1 MHAHTGTAIV
11 RLRWIMLLFLAHLVW
26 SGPMPAWALIGPAEG
41 KVTGDAD
48 YGVLP
53 LLFIPNQGQFDS
65 RVVYAVQGRDKSI
78 FFTEQGLTVV
88 LTDKPVAAS
97 ARKDDR
103 LRRIGSPEPVAY
115 TPKKRWA
122 LKLDFVD
129 ANPQARPETLEP
141 AETLVSYFKGRPEEW
156 RTGLRASR
164 RIIYRDLWPGIDL
177 IYSGTVNRLKYDFIV
192 RPGADPNRIRL
203 AWRGADSVQ
212 VTEEGQL
219 AVFTPLGTLRDEMPK
234 AWQEEKGRR
243 ESVTVAYGL
252 QAPAGV
258 QVASLATN
266 GLLAGTNPHERAHIV
281 GFTVGDYDRSRALV
295 LDPEML
301 VYCGFIGGSASEYGA
316 AIAVDSNGSAYVTG
330 ETSSPQASF
339 PETVGPDLTYNGGED
354 DAFVAK
360 LRADGTGLVYCGFI
374 GGTGRDPGYAIAVDN
389 GGNAY
394 ITGSTYSTDGSFP
407 VTGGLDPTHN
417 GGNDAFVAKVRADGT
432 SLVYCGFIGGKA
444 PDYGFGIAVDSGG
457 NAYVA
462 GSTDSADGSFPVI
475 GGLDSTHNG
484 GTRDAFVVK
493 VRADGTSLIYCG
505 FIGGTGYDQGNGIA
519 VDSSGSAYVTGS
531 TDSSAGGAGALGFP
545 VTIGPDLTQNGSND
559 AFVAKVRADGTGL
572 VYCGFIGGTG
582 IDGGQGVAVDS
593 DRNAYVTGY
602 TTSTA
607 TSFPETVGPDLSH
620 NGDFDAFVAKVRADG
635 TALTYCGFIGGSG
648 EEFGPSSGIAV
659 DSSGNAYVTGH
670 TTSTETSFPVIV
682 GPDLSYNGGERDAF
696 VAKVQTDGKGLAYCG
711 YIGGAGGE
719 GGTGIA
725 VDRAGDAYVTGWTVS
740 TETSFPVT
748 VGPDVSANGG
758 GDAFVAKVTTQE
770 FPWPIFLP
778 AILEGG
784 KKE

>member
-48 YGVLP
+48 YGALP

-141 AETLVSYFKGRPEEW
+141 ADTLISYFKGRPEEW

-164 RIIYRDLWPGIDL
+164 RIIYRNLWPGIDL

-192 RPGADPNRIRL
+192 HPGADPDRIRL

-234 AWQEEKGRR
+234 AWQEDKGRR

>member
-141 AETLVSYFKGRPEEW
+141 ADTLISYFKGRPEEW

-164 RIIYRDLWPGIDL
+164 RIIYRNLWPGIDL

-234 AWQEEKGRR
+234 AWQEDKGRR

>member
-48 YGVLP
+48 YGALP

-141 AETLVSYFKGRPEEW
+141 ADTLISYFKGRPEEW

-164 RIIYRDLWPGIDL
+164 RIIYRNLWPGIDL

-234 AWQEEKGRR
+234 AWQEDKGRR

-374 GGTGRDPGYAIAVDN
+374 GGTGRDPGYAIAVDS

-484 GTRDAFVVK
+484 GTRDAFVAK

>member
-48 YGVLP
+48 YGALP

-141 AETLVSYFKGRPEEW
+141 ADTLISYFKGRPEEW

-164 RIIYRDLWPGIDL
+164 RIIYRNLWPGIDL

-192 RPGADPNRIRL
+192 HPGADPDRIRL

-484 GTRDAFVVK
+484 GTRDAFVAK

>member
-48 YGVLP
+48 YGALP

-141 AETLVSYFKGRPEEW
+141 ADTLISYFKGRPEEW

-164 RIIYRDLWPGIDL
+164 RIIYRNLWPGIDL

-360 LRADGTGLVYCGFI
+360 LRADGTGLFYCGFI
-374 GGTGRDPGYAIAVDN
+374 GGTGRDPGYAIAVDS

>member
-48 YGVLP
+48 YGALP

-141 AETLVSYFKGRPEEW
+141 ADTLISYFKGRPEEW

-164 RIIYRDLWPGIDL
+164 RIIYRNLWPGIDL

-484 GTRDAFVVK
+484 GTRDAFVAK

>member
-48 YGVLP
+48 YGALP

-141 AETLVSYFKGRPEEW
+141 ADTLISYFKGRPEEW

-234 AWQEEKGRR
+234 AWQEDKGRR

-484 GTRDAFVVK
+484 GTRDAFVAK

>member
-48 YGVLP
+48 YGALP

-141 AETLVSYFKGRPEEW
+141 ADTLISYFKGRPEEW

-234 AWQEEKGRR
+234 AWQEDKGRR

-374 GGTGRDPGYAIAVDN
+374 GGTGRDPGYAIAVDS

>member
-48 YGVLP
+48 YGALP

-374 GGTGRDPGYAIAVDN
+374 GGTGRDPGYAIAVDS

>member
-48 YGVLP
+48 YGALP

-141 AETLVSYFKGRPEEW
+141 ADTLISYFKGRPEEW

-234 AWQEEKGRR
+234 AWQEDKGRR

-374 GGTGRDPGYAIAVDN
+374 GGTGRDPGYAIAVDS

-484 GTRDAFVVK
+484 GTRDAFVAK

>member
-48 YGVLP
+48 YGALP

-141 AETLVSYFKGRPEEW
+141 ADTLISYFKGRPEEW

-374 GGTGRDPGYAIAVDN
+374 GGTGRDPGYAIAVDS

-462 GSTDSADGSFPVI
+462 GSTDSAVGSFPVI

-484 GTRDAFVVK
+484 GTRDAFVAK

>member
-48 YGVLP
+48 YGALP

-141 AETLVSYFKGRPEEW
+141 ADTLISYFKGRPEEW

-192 RPGADPNRIRL
+192 HPGADPDRIRL

-234 AWQEEKGRR
+234 AWQEDKGRR

>member
-48 YGVLP
+48 YGALP

-141 AETLVSYFKGRPEEW
+141 ADTLISYFKGRPEEW

-360 LRADGTGLVYCGFI
+360 LRADGTGLFYCGFI
-374 GGTGRDPGYAIAVDN
+374 GGTGRDPGYAIAVDS

-484 GTRDAFVVK
+484 GTRDAFVAK

>member
-48 YGVLP
+48 YGALP

-141 AETLVSYFKGRPEEW
+141 ADTLISYFKGRPEEW

-374 GGTGRDPGYAIAVDN
+374 GGTGRDPGYAIAVDS

-484 GTRDAFVVK
+484 GTRDAFVAK

-607 TSFPETVGPDLSH
+607 TSFPETVGSDLSH

>member
-48 YGVLP
+48 YGALP

-141 AETLVSYFKGRPEEW
+141 ADTLISYFKGRPEEW

-234 AWQEEKGRR
+234 AWQEDKGRR

-374 GGTGRDPGYAIAVDN
+374 GGTGRDPGYAIAVDS

-484 GTRDAFVVK
+484 GTRDAFVAK

-607 TSFPETVGPDLSH
+607 TSFPETVGSDLSH

>member
-48 YGVLP
+48 YGALP

-141 AETLVSYFKGRPEEW
+141 ADTLISYFKGRPEEW

-374 GGTGRDPGYAIAVDN
+374 GGTGRDPGYAIAVDS

-484 GTRDAFVVK
+484 GTRDAFVAK

>member
-164 RIIYRDLWPGIDL
+164 RIIYRNLWPGIDL

-484 GTRDAFVVK
+484 GTRDAFVAK

>member
-26 SGPMPAWALIGPAEG
+26 PGPMPAWALIGPAEG

-48 YGVLP
+48 YGALP

-234 AWQEEKGRR
+234 AWQEDKGRR

-360 LRADGTGLVYCGFI
+360 LRADGTGLFYCGFI
-374 GGTGRDPGYAIAVDN
+374 GGTGRDPGYAIAVDS

-484 GTRDAFVVK
+484 GTR
-493 VRADGTSLIYCG
+493 
-505 FIGGTGYDQGNGIA
+505 
-519 VDSSGSAYVTGS
+519 
-531 TDSSAGGAGALGFP
+531 
-545 VTIGPDLTQNGSND
+545 D